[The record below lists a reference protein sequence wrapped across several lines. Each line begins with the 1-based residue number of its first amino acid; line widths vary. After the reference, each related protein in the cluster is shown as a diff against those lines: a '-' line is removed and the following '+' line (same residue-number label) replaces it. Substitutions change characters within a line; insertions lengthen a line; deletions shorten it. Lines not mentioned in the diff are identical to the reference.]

1 MGEVLKFLF
10 PSEELYR
17 VWHCKH
23 RAGNE
28 AKKGTFSIL
37 QGTNKQRWIFV
48 QRLELATAMEKIF
61 GSNDMPE
68 DLAGNSW
75 ESWFLRI
82 WLLIL
87 WIIKLWYIHLRIVI
101 RSTGYQILYSA
112 RTFVFNIGKLVSKRA
127 PNNTHNTKM
136 YFTASDAS
144 SSNLSRKR
152 LRNMYSE
159 EIKLHKGF

>member
-82 WLLIL
+82 WVLIL
-87 WIIKLWYIHLRIVI
+87 WIIRLWYIHLWIVI
-101 RSTGYQILYSA
+101 RPTWYFSKAAAMQTLWPKCQLSHQSELCNFFQK
-112 RTFVFNIGKLVSKRA
+112 TFLEKL
-127 PNNTHNTKM
+127 
-136 YFTASDAS
+136 
-144 SSNLSRKR
+144 
-152 LRNMYSE
+152 
-159 EIKLHKGF
+159 KLHSNIISDVSEWIIGMPTRRMSLF

>member
-17 VWHCKH
+17 VWHF
-23 RAGNE
+23 RPRPGNK
-28 AKKGTFSIL
+28 AKKGTFSSIL
-37 QGTNKQRWIFV
+37 QGTNKQIWIFV

-101 RSTGYQILYSA
+101 RSTGY
-112 RTFVFNIGKLVSKRA
+112 FSKA
-127 PNNTHNTKM
+127 AAMQTLWPKCQ
-136 YFTASDAS
+136 
-144 SSNLSRKR
+144 LSHQ
-152 LRNMYSE
+152 SE
-159 EIKLHKGF
+159 LCNFFPKNFSREAKTSLQHHFRC

>member
-17 VWHCKH
+17 VWHCKP
-23 RAGNE
+23 RPGNK

-37 QGTNKQRWIFV
+37 QGTNKQIWIFV
-48 QRLELATAMEKIF
+48 QRLELATAMAKIF

-75 ESWFLRI
+75 ASWFLR
-82 WLLIL
+82 LIL

-101 RSTGYQILYSA
+101 RSTWYFCKAAAMQTLWPKCQLSHQSELCN
-112 RTFVFNIGKLVSKRA
+112 FFSKD
-127 PNNTHNTKM
+127 
-136 YFTASDAS
+136 F
-144 SSNLSRKR
+144 SREAKTLLQHHFR
-152 LRNMYSE
+152 C
-159 EIKLHKGF
+159 